1 MGKFQLAT
9 TAIIVQARMSSARLP
24 GKVLRPAQ
32 GKPMLTYLLE
42 RLARLSHDSPVVVAT
57 STETS
62 DDPVAAY
69 CADTGTR
76 CVRGP
81 LDDVAA
87 RFLLAIEETGVD
99 GFARISADSPLIDPA
114 ILDRALS
121 LFAETGADLVTNV
134 MPRSFPKGMSVE
146 VIGSDAFR
154 RARAEMTEA
163 GDIEHVTPVF
173 YRHPGDWQIEAF
185 THDPSLA
192 AINLSVDTPEDFSA
206 FERIVSHMDKPHWSY
221 GLDDILAL
229 RARAELAPA

>member
-9 TAIIVQARMSSARLP
+9 TAVIVQARMSSARLP
-24 GKVLRPAQ
+24 GKVLRPAH
-32 GKPMLTYLLE
+32 GKPMLAYLLE
-42 RLARLSHDSPVVVAT
+42 RLARLSHDAPVIVAT
-57 STETS
+57 SDEAS

-69 CADTGTR
+69 CADAGTR

-87 RFLLAIEETGVD
+87 RFLHAIDAAGAD

-114 ILDRALS
+114 IVDRALG
-121 LFAETGADLVTNV
+121 LFADTRADLVTNV

-146 VIGSDAFR
+146 VIDSDAFR
-154 RARAEMTEA
+154 RAQTQMDAP
-163 GDIEHVTPVF
+163 GDREHVTPVF
-173 YRHPGDWQIEAF
+173 YRRPGDWRIEAF
-185 THDPSLA
+185 TRDPALG

-206 FERIVSHMDKPHWSY
+206 FERIVARMESPHWTY

-229 RARAELAPA
+229 RARAEPAPA